1 MPPRSPKPRLTT
13 DARRRAAELSTRL
26 LGFYD
31 REGRDLPWRQTK
43 DPYRV
48 WVSEV
53 MLQQT
58 QVVTVLP
65 YYARFLEAFP
75 TVRALAESATDD
87 VLAMWAGLGYYGR
100 ARNLQAAARVVVAN
114 HGGVFPRDWADA
126 LALPGVGRY
135 MAGAVLSIAFGQ
147 RLPAVD
153 GNAERALARVFL
165 VRGHIGSGRAKAR
178 IHALA
183 EAAVPADRPGDHNQ
197 ALMELGALVCTPR
210 APQCGRCAV
219 RELCGAA
226 ERGLQEAIPRPRP
239 RPAAR
244 AVTAVAAVVR
254 RDSRVLIRRQSG
266 PGAWSGL
273 WVFPHAEGHELDAVG
288 LPADLAAPT
297 GRVVQVRHTVMQRR
311 IDLKAHECRAAQG
324 VALPQ
329 GEWRWVKASE
339 LEAVALPAPHRKVA
353 RLLGLGLPPTRL
365 LDAEGVEHAG

>member
-126 LALPGVGRY
+126 LALPG
-135 MAGAVLSIAFGQ
+135 
-147 RLPAVD
+147 
-153 GNAERALARVFL
+153 
-165 VRGHIGSGRAKAR
+165 
-178 IHALA
+178 
-183 EAAVPADRPGDHNQ
+183 
-197 ALMELGALVCTPR
+197 
-210 APQCGRCAV
+210 
-219 RELCGAA
+219 
-226 ERGLQEAIPRPRP
+226 
-239 RPAAR
+239 
-244 AVTAVAAVVR
+244 
-254 RDSRVLIRRQSG
+254 
-266 PGAWSGL
+266 
-273 WVFPHAEGHELDAVG
+273 
-288 LPADLAAPT
+288 
-297 GRVVQVRHTVMQRR
+297 
-311 IDLKAHECRAAQG
+311 
-324 VALPQ
+324 
-329 GEWRWVKASE
+329 
-339 LEAVALPAPHRKVA
+339 
-353 RLLGLGLPPTRL
+353 
-365 LDAEGVEHAG
+365 